1 MSQAA
6 TCAKRDVC
14 MSVNTLFAPRE
25 LNDLLWRNYTMDFMT
40 IYTDANH
47 AALSTKPTYT
57 NAAIKHEQV
66 TVFDPT
72 ATPIH

>member
-1 MSQAA
+1 
-6 TCAKRDVC
+6 
-14 MSVNTLFAPRE
+14 
-25 LNDLLWRNYTMDFMT
+25 MDFMT